1 MEGRKPHD
9 VTGMP
14 DAVLLRRVR
23 EVVRGRATTE
33 AELRKLRDR
42 ADAIARILQ
51 VQIQGSE
58 RRLRESDEDP
68 GAPLAEL
75 AAEIRRAADL
85 RPQLEQLLS
94 LTAQLDG
101 KARELR
107 AAWLLRG

>member
-1 MEGRKPHD
+1 MEGRTPHD
-9 VTGMP
+9 VTGLP

-42 ADAIARILQ
+42 AGALARLLE

-58 RRLRESDEDP
+58 RRIHESNRDP
-68 GAPLAEL
+68 SAPLAVF
-75 AAEIRRAADL
+75 ASEIRRAADL

-94 LTAQLDG
+94 LIAQLDS